1 MNNGLYPN
9 FNPVGAILNLKK
21 IGETTLTS
29 GTGTWYPPAGTKFI
43 YVVMCGG
50 GGGGSS
56 GASGNGGGGGA
67 ATWEKL
73 LPNIYGS
80 TGVSYTVGGQGG
92 SGGHGGTTIFDMLIA
107 PGGRTGNFYNSAS
120 VVGGHG
126 GGTNTDAQLTDT
138 TLYPSIT
145 IANGFTPGGAG
156 GSYWTGSAYSATD
169 GRMAGL
175 PYRNFASVS
184 GFTQYGGGTGA
195 GNSGGGGN
203 SLLGKGGNGTSTGQ
217 AGNGTGYGAGGGGS
231 GSVGQG
237 GTGTPGIIML
247 WAYI

>member
-50 GGGGSS
+50 GGGGSA

-80 TGVSYTVGGQGG
+80 TGVSYTVGSQGTSGGQGG
-92 SGGHGGTTIFDMLIA
+92 TSIFDMLVA
-107 PGGRTGNFYNSAS
+107 PGGRAGNYYNSAS
-120 VVGGHG
+120 VVGGQG
-126 GGTNTDAQLTDT
+126 GGTNSDAQLIDT

-156 GSYWTGSAYSATD
+156 GSYWTGSSYTATD

-175 PYRNFASVS
+175 PYRNFAGSV
-184 GFTQYGGGTGA
+184 FTQYGGGSFA

-203 SLLGKGGNGTSTGQ
+203 SLLGKGGNGASTGQ

-231 GSVGQG
+231 GTAAQG